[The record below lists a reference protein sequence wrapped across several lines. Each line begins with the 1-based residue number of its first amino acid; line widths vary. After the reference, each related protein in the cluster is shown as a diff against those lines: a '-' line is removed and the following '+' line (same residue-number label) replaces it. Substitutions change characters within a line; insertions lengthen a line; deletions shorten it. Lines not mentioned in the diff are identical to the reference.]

1 MYVCSCRATTDREV
15 ARAIDGGA
23 TTIDDI
29 SRACGAGDGCG
40 GCWPTLQHLL
50 DESARNRVGARPLS
64 VTA

>member
-15 ARAIDGGA
+15 ARAIDDGA
-23 TTIDDI
+23 TTIDEI

-50 DESARNRVGARPLS
+50 DESEHSRGRRRPFS